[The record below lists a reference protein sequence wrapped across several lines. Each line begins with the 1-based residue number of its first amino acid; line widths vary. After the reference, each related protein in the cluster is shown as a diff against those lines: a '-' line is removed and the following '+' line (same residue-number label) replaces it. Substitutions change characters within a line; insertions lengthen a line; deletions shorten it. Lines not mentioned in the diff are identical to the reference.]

1 MPPIPDSTVFQRT
14 LATLPLETYE
24 RDETVIAAGSKT
36 GRLPI
41 LRKGASLRLLVARRT
56 ESNLPT
62 DCGGEA

>member
-1 MPPIPDSTVFQRT
+1 MVVGRDVREQR
-14 LATLPLETYE
+14 
-24 RDETVIAAGSKT
+24 AAELDVEIIDQT
-36 GRLPI
+36 AARRRRLLI